1 MRENLKILINS
12 ILKEELK
19 KINEA
24 AKTIESIP
32 SEYKVH
38 IGKGLLGG
46 DKDIELKNDQ
56 DNVLGSIS
64 LARPKNA
71 DGPCLSAYIVF
82 HSRATSGYGPLLYD
96 IALEYAGSSGIA
108 PDRLLVSSDASSVWN
123 YYYTNRGDVRKE
135 LLDNILLPQTPQKE
149 DDCSF
154 KSSGDE
160 EDKIERPWLNY
171 VYYKDSQDNIN
182 KLRSLGKLVE
192 E

>member
-1 MRENLKILINS
+1 MKENLKILINS

-19 KINEA
+19 IINEA

-32 SEYKVH
+32 DEYKIH
-38 IGKGLLGG
+38 IGRGLLSG

-56 DNVLGSIS
+56 DNTLGSIS
-64 LARPKNA
+64 LSRPKNA
-71 DGPCLSAYIVF
+71 DGPCLSAYIIF
-82 HSRATSGYGPLLYD
+82 SSRATSGFGPLLYD

-108 PDRLLVSSDASSVWN
+108 PDRLLVSSDASSVWK
-123 YYYTNRGDVRKE
+123 YYHDNRGDVRKE
-135 LLDNILLPQTPQKE
+135 LLDNIIDPKTPQEE

-154 KSSGDE
+154 KSSGNE